1 MKYANAAG
9 IILFE
14 NNFNIYSFAAQN
26 KKLKKWTYLIKELP
40 HQVLLVIIWM
50 LLMVITC
57 SQS

>member
-50 LLMVITC
+50 
-57 SQS
+57 